1 MNNSKDT
8 HVMRDIILDRI
19 ILDKSSN
26 NTYEGKSLT
35 EVKEYIRTIVDLN
48 KLDTKMYMLM
58 YVYDVTEFIRLL
70 TLYELDKLNYYIK
83 GYNYVKQLP
92 ERDMCFPMP
101 FDNNGLS
108 KYYKTMYYAYE
119 RDLANG
125 NVYKGK
131 TLAEIKDFIYRD
143 KNIEKDALLY
153 SILIH
158 VNDIEFFL
166 KLLSRKDLTRLEE
179 ILEETKDS
187 EPLEEWM
194 FS

>member
-8 HVMRDIILDRI
+8 YVMRDIILDRI

-143 KNIEKDALLY
+143 KNIEKNTLLY

>member
-19 ILDKSSN
+19 ILDKGSN

-143 KNIEKDALLY
+143 KNIENTDLLY

-166 KLLSRKDLTRLEE
+166 KLLSRKNLTRLEE

-187 EPLEEWM
+187 KPLEEWM

>member
-8 HVMRDIILDRI
+8 HVMHDIILDRI
-19 ILDKSSN
+19 ILDKGHN

-119 RDLANG
+119 RDLDNG
-125 NVYKGK
+125 NNYKGK

-187 EPLEEWM
+187 ERLEEWM

>member
-19 ILDKSSN
+19 ILDKGSN

-92 ERDMCFPMP
+92 ERDMCFLIP

>member
-8 HVMRDIILDRI
+8 YVMRDIILDRI
-19 ILDKSSN
+19 ILDKGSN

-92 ERDMCFPMP
+92 ERDVCFPIP

-108 KYYKTMYYAYE
+108 KYYKTMYYVYE

>member
-1 MNNSKDT
+1 MK
-8 HVMRDIILDRI
+8 
-19 ILDKSSN
+19 
-26 NTYEGKSLT
+26 
-35 EVKEYIRTIVDLN
+35 
-48 KLDTKMYMLM
+48 
-58 YVYDVTEFIRLL
+58 
-70 TLYELDKLNYYIK
+70 
-83 GYNYVKQLP
+83 
-92 ERDMCFPMP
+92 RDMGLDGFCLSQMKRNERINILYNKVQE
-101 FDNNGLS
+101 DIKNN
-108 KYYKTMYYAYE
+108 
-119 RDLANG
+119 

-143 KNIEKDALLY
+143 KNIENTDLLY

-166 KLLSRKDLTRLEE
+166 KLLSRKNLTRLEE